1 MSPMLITIL
10 AFVTVTGVMAA
21 VLFMGTAKSPVEQ
34 RLKKMLPDGAPDAAE
49 ARKAHEG
56 SLIKTALAALGNYGV
71 GGGDS
76 ALARKLS
83 AAGVR
88 GPNSTLH
95 FLGIRTLLSFGPA
108 LAVLVPRVSAGQPL
122 GPTLGVAAAF
132 WFVGHMIVN
141 LRLRQMGRRR
151 STEICM
157 VLPDTLD
164 LMVVCLEAGLGLNAA
179 IARVGKE
186 RATRKDPLGEGLR
199 VV

>member
-34 RLKKMLPDGAPDAAE
+34 RLKKMLPDGAPEAAE

-76 ALARKLS
+76 GLSRKLS
-83 AAGVR
+83 TAGVR
-88 GPNSTLH
+88 GPNATLH

-108 LAVLVPRVSAGQPL
+108 LAGLVPRVLAGQPPRPPPRKAA
-122 GPTLGVAAAF
+122 GP
-132 WFVGHMIVN
+132 
-141 LRLRQMGRRR
+141 
-151 STEICM
+151 
-157 VLPDTLD
+157 
-164 LMVVCLEAGLGLNAA
+164 
-179 IARVGKE
+179 
-186 RATRKDPLGEGLR
+186 R
-199 VV
+199 VVG